1 LILTLN
7 MKTPVSACVH
17 SCTDSFKA
25 LSGAISSASK
35 TYQNQAV
42 SAALEDHLGR
52 FRVWCGNTG
61 AQQTGNT
68 SLDYRL
74 RESEHAQQGMQRL
87 LRNLDTLLAEGRVFS
102 RIRDNYLVWSKGS
115 GSITVATLC
124 AASLFPY
131 KRDKKSTQGRLNCW
145 LNFEIEL

>member
-1 LILTLN
+1 LVLTLN
-7 MKTPVSACVH
+7 MKSTVSTCAQ

-35 TYQNQAV
+35 TCQNRAV

-61 AQQTGNT
+61 AHQTGNT

-74 RESEHAQQGMQRL
+74 SKSEHAHQGIQRL
-87 LRNLDTLLAEGRVFS
+87 LRNLNTLLAEGRIFS
-102 RIRDNYLVWSKGS
+102 SIYLFWSKGS
-115 GSITVATLC
+115 GSIAVNTLC
-124 AASLFPY
+124 LASLFPY
-131 KRDKKSTQGRLNCW
+131 KRSKWSTQGR
-145 LNFEIEL
+145 